1 VRPQLKF
8 IVAVARHW
16 GALVTGGVLIGIV
29 SLWQNTGHVVP
40 HYVSW
45 SIAVIG
51 LVIAFYRTWREEN
64 QKVANLTDALA
75 QSVKDREAEHQQVAS
90 LPAAL
95 GEKAKEQ
102 AHETLKQRQESKRE
116 LVQALTSL
124 RASEQEV
131 RKWLDLTDN
140 KWGMAPPSVKLL
152 PDDWGN
158 VVYVAG
164 MVSDEVRSD
173 LDSLLQK
180 LSEANSLIG
189 RFLGMQVNFRDQ
201 RLMPPAHALL
211 SESAPLLSKVIA
223 VVEVYERSLR

>member
-1 VRPQLKF
+1 MRPQLKF

-16 GALVTGGVLIGIV
+16 GVLVTGGVLIGVV
-29 SLWQNTGHVVP
+29 SLWQNTGHLVP

-64 QKVANLTDALA
+64 QKVASLT
-75 QSVKDREAEHQQVAS
+75 
-90 LPAAL
+90 AAL
-95 GEKAKEQ
+95 VEKAKEQ
-102 AHETLKQRQESKRE
+102 SHETLKQRQEMQRE
-116 LVQALTSL
+116 LVRALTSL

-131 RKWLDLTDN
+131 RNWLDLTDN
-140 KWGMAPPSVKLL
+140 KWGMAPPSVRLL

-173 LDSLLQK
+173 LDSLSQK

-201 RLMPPAHALL
+201 RLMPPAHTLL

-223 VVEVYERSLR
+223 AVEVYERALR